1 MADRA
6 IKKISQIEN
15 MQDLA
20 DYVGVA
26 LNLLTFFEA
35 SVVCVTRG

>member
-26 LNLLTFFEA
+26 LNLLTFF
-35 SVVCVTRG
+35 CICK